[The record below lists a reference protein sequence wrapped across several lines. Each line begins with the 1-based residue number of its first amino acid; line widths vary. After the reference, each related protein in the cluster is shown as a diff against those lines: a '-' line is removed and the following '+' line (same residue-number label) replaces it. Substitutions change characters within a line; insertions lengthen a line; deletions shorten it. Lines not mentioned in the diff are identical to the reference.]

1 MTVKITIRNVP
12 DEVRDKLAARAEI
25 RHQSMQSYLL
35 SELELIAAKPRNE
48 LVYERVTESRLS
60 RSNHASILTRSLARS
75 KTDANGDCGRF
86 VRPSFLFG

>member
-12 DEVRDKLAARAEI
+12 DEVRDKLAVRAEI

-48 LVYERVTESRLS
+48 LVYELVTERLEQIESRVDS
-60 RSNHASILTRSLARS
+60 DKIVSSI
-75 KTDANGDCGRF
+75 KDGREW
-86 VRPSFLFG
+86 

>member
-48 LVYERVTESRLS
+48 LVYERVTETLEQIESRVDS
-60 RSNHASILTRSLARS
+60 DKIVSSI
-75 KTDANGDCGRF
+75 KDGREW
-86 VRPSFLFG
+86 

>member
-25 RHQSMQSYLL
+25 RHQTMQSYLL

-48 LVYERVTESRLS
+48 LVYERVTERLEQIESRVDS
-60 RSNHASILTRSLARS
+60 DKIVSSI
-75 KTDANGDCGRF
+75 KDGREW
-86 VRPSFLFG
+86 

>member
-1 MTVKITIRNVP
+1 VLAKRWHNENMTVKIIRNVP

-48 LVYERVTESRLS
+48 LVYERVTERLEQIESRVDS
-60 RSNHASILTRSLARS
+60 DKIVSSI
-75 KTDANGDCGRF
+75 KDGREW
-86 VRPSFLFG
+86 

>member
-25 RHQSMQSYLL
+25 RHQTMQSYLL

-48 LVYERVTESRLS
+48 LVYERVTETLEQIESRVDS
-60 RSNHASILTRSLARS
+60 DKIVSSI
-75 KTDANGDCGRF
+75 KDGREW
-86 VRPSFLFG
+86 

>member
-48 LVYERVTESRLS
+48 LVYERVTERLEQIESRVDS
-60 RSNHASILTRSLARS
+60 DKIVSSI
-75 KTDANGDCGRF
+75 KDGR
-86 VRPSFLFG
+86 

>member
-48 LVYERVTESRLS
+48 LVYERVTERLEQIESRVDS
-60 RSNHASILTRSLARS
+60 DKIVSSI
-75 KTDANGDCGRF
+75 KDGREW
-86 VRPSFLFG
+86 